1 MRHLR
6 FVLIAIACIG
16 MSRGVVFAQDDA
28 LEGGTVRGLITDLT
42 PAQNPIEGVEVKIV
56 AQDGGKAWTTK
67 TDADGEYKHAGLPPG
82 HYMISISKEGYNE
95 RVGKPVT
102 VVDGGDHFISLKMTE
117 KGDIEPRKKR
127 LDVLV
132 KQRAGVVKQRIMSLL
147 ERVVENVGKRYDLD
161 EGVVNALHQSIL
173 NSIEGTLEQGGDLG
187 GFAKSMEE
195 GNVPLLETILSHPGC
210 QAEFQKHLSETQ
222 LQDYLEFTAARQQR
236 DRQAVVH
243 WITVALDKELSLRAD
258 QREKVVQSLLDTI
271 ENKLFPTSMG
281 ALWFSPEQA
290 AQLMHYRLKLSLD
303 GVLSE
308 AQSKVWQGLV
318 NANTN
323 TEQVF
328 VVVPEAHIK
337 EVIKVEKIDGED
349 VAVLNKRFGFIPNE
363 PDEHLGIEK
372 EFKIAIDDIMID
384 QPRKQPWIEINADT
398 AESPEQ
404 MMEIAEA
411 KLAAHT
417 ELLGAL
423 DERATRRLV
432 LVAKGVVQQYF
443 EAQDEAREAISREVE
458 ADLTKKVEDG
468 KMTREEAAAMLK
480 FTVRNAMDELSKD
493 GGSKADITEHPL
505 YQQAIKDVLSEEA
518 FAAYSE
524 HQAERE
530 ALRQQAL
537 RDIVVACM
545 DMQLLLGNTQRKQL
559 ETAASQLVPGP
570 LKEGSSSISMFFQL
584 FPQTV
589 DFEVLTPRQR
599 TEFERVFG
607 PIAWRR

>member
-6 FVLIAIACIG
+6 FVLIAIACVA
-16 MSRGVVFAQDDA
+16 MSFSVVFAQDDA

-42 PAQNPIEGVEVKIV
+42 PAQNPIEDVVVKIV
-56 AQDGGKAWTTK
+56 AQDNGKAWTTK

-117 KGDIEPRKKR
+117 KGDIAPRKKR

-210 QAEFQKHLSETQ
+210 QAEFEKHLSETQ

-271 ENKLFPTSMG
+271 ENKFFPTSMG

-308 AQSKVWQGLV
+308 AQSKAWQGLV

-363 PDEHLGIEK
+363 PDEHVGIEK

-398 AESPEQ
+398 AASPEH
-404 MMEIAEA
+404 MKEIAEA
-411 KLAAHT
+411 KLVAHT
-417 ELLGAL
+417 ELLDLL
-423 DERATRRLV
+423 DERATRRLA
-432 LVAKGVVQQYF
+432 LVTKGVVQQYF
-443 EAQDEAREAISREVE
+443 EAQDEAREALSREIE
-458 ADLTKKVEDG
+458 ADLRKKVEDG

-493 GGSKADITEHPL
+493 GGLKADITEHPL

-537 RDIVVACM
+537 RGLVVAGM
-545 DMQLLLGNTQRKQL
+545 DMQLLLDDLQRERL
-559 ETAASQLVPGP
+559 ETVASQLVPGP
-570 LKEGSSSISMFFQL
+570 LKEGSSSISIFFQL

-589 DFEVLTPRQR
+589 DFEVLTPWQR